1 MEQNLTP
8 QYPGRKFYICIPNF
22 LFYVLLA
29 TRYPFYTLVDYN
41 HI

>member
-1 MEQNLTP
+1 MEQNLTLNIRGINFIFVF
-8 QYPGRKFYICIPNF
+8 QNF
-22 LFYVLLA
+22 LFHVLLA